1 MDLYSKKRLTPPNQ
15 KVLEILQS
23 AWEGERESEE
33 CFHKLSKLAK
43 DPSDQEILRLICM
56 DECKHAKY
64 FAGIYKRLTGRIM
77 PPNSRPPRRPLC
89 WELYVE
95 CEKMIHRCI
104 DNVEF
109 YRRIYFGF
117 SDNDIRDTLF
127 EIISDETNIAVKMT
141 HMCNKNRTLF

>member
-23 AWEGERESEE
+23 AWEGEKESEV
-33 CFHKLSKLAK
+33 CFRKLSKLAK
-43 DPSDQEILRLICM
+43 DPQDQEMLRLICM
-56 DECKHAKY
+56 DEHKHAKF
-64 FAGIYKRLTGRIM
+64 FAGIYKRLAGQVM
-77 PPNSRPPRRPLC
+77 QPDSRLPQRPLC
-89 WELYVE
+89 RDLYTE

-117 SDNDIRDTLF
+117 SDQGVRDILF
-127 EIISDETNIAVKMT
+127 EIITDETNMAVKMT
-141 HMCNKNRTLF
+141 HMCNKNRAPF